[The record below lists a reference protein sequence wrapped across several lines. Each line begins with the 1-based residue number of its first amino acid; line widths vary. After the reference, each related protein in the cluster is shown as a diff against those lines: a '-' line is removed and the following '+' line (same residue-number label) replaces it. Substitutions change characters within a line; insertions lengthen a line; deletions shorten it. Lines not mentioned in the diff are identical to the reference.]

1 MKPRGKRPVPH
12 RAPTRQGRLRIIGGV
27 WRGRLIGAGD
37 SEDIRPTSDRAR
49 EALFNRLLHGLAE
62 HGFRLQGARVA
73 DAFAGTG
80 ALGLE
85 ALSRGAAQVTFIER
99 NSTAAA
105 LIRSNIAALGAEDR
119 ALVLVADACVPP
131 RAAGPCDLILADPP
145 YAEDVGATAL
155 AALARQGWL
164 KPGGLAAI
172 ETEAD
177 APEIGAEGFTTLDR
191 RTYGRAAFT
200 FLLFDKG

>member
-1 MKPRGKRPVPH
+1 
-12 RAPTRQGRLRIIGGV
+12 LRIIGGV
-27 WRGRLIGAGD
+27 WRGRMIAAGE

-49 EALFNRLLHGLAE
+49 EALFNRLLHGFAAQGL
-62 HGFRLQGARVA
+62 RLHGARVA

-99 NSTAAA
+99 NSAAAA
-105 LIRSNIAALGAEDR
+105 LIRKNIAALGAEDR
-119 ALVLVADACVPP
+119 ALVLAADACVPP
-131 RAAGPCDLILADPP
+131 RAAEACDLILADPP
-145 YAEDVGATAL
+145 YTEDVAGTAL

-177 APEIGAEGFTTLDR
+177 APEITVEGFTTIDR
-191 RTYGRAAFT
+191 RAYGRAAFT
-200 FLLFDKG
+200 FLIFS